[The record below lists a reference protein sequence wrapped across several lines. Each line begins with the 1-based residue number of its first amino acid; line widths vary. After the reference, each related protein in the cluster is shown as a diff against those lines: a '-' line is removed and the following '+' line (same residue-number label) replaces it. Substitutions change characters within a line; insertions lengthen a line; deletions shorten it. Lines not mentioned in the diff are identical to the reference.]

1 MTCLILP
8 FLPMSW
14 SIPAGPV
21 PASSPAGSDSRNSLK
36 NDIASG
42 GGGEGRLAT
51 GRHSAQSAIAQ
62 VAGAAAVHTRAWRH
76 NLDDYRWQNIKV

>member
-1 MTCLILP
+1 
-8 FLPMSW
+8 
-14 SIPAGPV
+14 
-21 PASSPAGSDSRNSLK
+21 LK